1 MIIDI
6 SYFLK
11 KDVFI
16 PNAVVQPSIGSNTPT
31 SIIQLQAEI
40 DEKEY
45 EFILSFLGYEQTEEL
60 FNQFEADGTWKVSAL
75 LKWKNLVDG
84 TEFNGKKWEG
94 LRYSAGT
101 QKISIIAYY
110 VFFYYLKED
119 FATYSTTGIQVAQ
132 AENSTTQL
140 PNEKQASAWNKF
152 VNMYDGGNIQERN
165 YSFSS
170 NWNGLMLRWNSGQ
183 RNQVSLLDFIRA
195 NSDDYDTNFLSY
207 YGLINS
213 TNL

>member
-84 TEFNGKKWEG
+84 LDNWKG
-94 LRYSAGT
+94 LRYTSGT

-119 FATYSTTGIQVAQ
+119 FATYSSTGIQVAQ

-140 PNEKQASAWNKF
+140 PNEKQASTWNKF
-152 VNMYDGGNIQERN
+152 VNLYDGGNIQERN
-165 YSFSS
+165 YSFSN
-170 NWNGLMLRWNSGQ
+170 NWNGIMLRRNSGQ

-195 NSDDYDTNFLSY
+195 NSNDYDTNFLSY

-213 TNL
+213 ANL

>member
-84 TEFNGKKWEG
+84 TEFKRKK
-94 LRYSAGT
+94 
-101 QKISIIAYY
+101 K
-110 VFFYYLKED
+110 
-119 FATYSTTGIQVAQ
+119 
-132 AENSTTQL
+132 
-140 PNEKQASAWNKF
+140 
-152 VNMYDGGNIQERN
+152 
-165 YSFSS
+165 
-170 NWNGLMLRWNSGQ
+170 
-183 RNQVSLLDFIRA
+183 
-195 NSDDYDTNFLSY
+195 
-207 YGLINS
+207 
-213 TNL
+213 